1 MFLLLCP
8 FAELSLIVH
17 IIIYRIFL
25 VRFLRVQ
32 DYKKKQ
38 NKSLQNMVGFEI
50 SYYFCNE
57 KVTNPMVTR
66 MLICRMLCSRKFLVW
81 KVKQSMN
88 VDWREDDF
96 WMNSMLNQILWKGW
110 ARHIILVTLIICSIS
125 SIQRYRR
132 SRWMPDALVLIET
145 VR

>member
-66 MLICRMLCSRKFLVW
+66 MLICRMLFSRKFLVW

-88 VDWREDDF
+88 VD
-96 WMNSMLNQILWKGW
+96 
-110 ARHIILVTLIICSIS
+110 
-125 SIQRYRR
+125 
-132 SRWMPDALVLIET
+132 
-145 VR
+145 